1 MGFLLMTEQWHSY
14 QAVADALGVKVNSV
28 RARRRRGNW
37 QHRINNETSKAEVYV
52 DLDVLVDRKGDVTPS
67 TTTLHDGVVTSAR
80 VAPSSEED
88 QQRLRE
94 LELMNATLTAKL
106 EATEGMVS
114 ELRGRIEELREDHRE
129 DREVIAGL
137 LRVLEE
143 ERPPPQSW
151 WSSLFGGRGR

>member
-1 MGFLLMTEQWHSY
+1 MVEQWHSY

-37 QHRINNETSKAEVYV
+37 QHRINNETGKAEVYV

-67 TTTLHDGVVTSAR
+67 TTTLRTGDVTPAR
-80 VAPSSEED
+80 VIPSSDED

-94 LELMNATLTAKL
+94 LELGNATLTAKL

-114 ELRGRIEELREDHRE
+114 ELRGRIEELREDQKE
-129 DREVIAGL
+129 SREVIAGL

-143 ERPPPQSW
+143 GRQPSRSW
-151 WSSLFGGRGR
+151 WSSLFGGGGQ

>member
-1 MGFLLMTEQWHSY
+1 MTEQWHSY

-67 TTTLHDGVVTSAR
+67 TTTLRTNDVTPAP
-80 VAPSSEED
+80 VIPSSEED

-106 EATEGMVS
+106 EATEATVGGLK
-114 ELRGRIEELREDHRE
+114 ERIEELRADHRE
-129 DREVIAGL
+129 DREVIARL
-137 LRVLEE
+137 LRVLEAA
-143 ERPPPQSW
+143 
-151 WSSLFGGRGR
+151 

>member
-1 MGFLLMTEQWHSY
+1 MAEQWMTY
-14 QAVADALGVKVNSV
+14 AEAATALGVGVQAVQK
-28 RARRRRGNW
+28 RARRNNW
-37 QHRINNETSKAEVYV
+37 SKRIDNESGKAKVLIDPEALGVRAGTTSSHVPAKETSVPV
-52 DLDVLVDRKGDVTPS
+52 Q
-67 TTTLHDGVVTSAR
+67 
-80 VAPSSEED
+80 SEED

-129 DREVIAGL
+129 SREVIAGL

>member
-1 MGFLLMTEQWHSY
+1 MVEQWHSY

-37 QHRINNETSKAEVYV
+37 QHRINNETGKAEVYV

-67 TTTLHDGVVTSAR
+67 TTTLRTGDVTPAR
-80 VAPSSEED
+80 VIPSSDED

-94 LELMNATLTAKL
+94 LELGNATLTAKL

-114 ELRGRIEELREDHRE
+114 ELRGRIEELREDQKE
-129 DREVIAGL
+129 SREVIAGL
-137 LRVLEE
+137 LRVLEAG
-143 ERPPPQSW
+143 RQPSRSW
-151 WSSLFGGRGR
+151 WSSLFGGGGR

>member
-1 MGFLLMTEQWHSY
+1 MAEQWMTY
-14 QAVADALGVKVNSV
+14 AEAATALGVGVQAVQK
-28 RARRRRGNW
+28 RARRNNW
-37 QHRINNETSKAEVYV
+37 SKRIDNESGKAKVLIDPEALGVRAGTTSSHVPAKDSPVPV
-52 DLDVLVDRKGDVTPS
+52 Q
-67 TTTLHDGVVTSAR
+67 
-80 VAPSSEED
+80 SEED

-106 EATEGMVS
+106 EATEGMVT
-114 ELRGRIEELREDHRE
+114 ELKGRIEELRQDHRE
-129 DREVIAGL
+129 DREVISGL

>member
-1 MGFLLMTEQWHSY
+1 MTYAE
-14 QAVADALGVKVNSV
+14 AATALGVGVQAVQK
-28 RARRRRGNW
+28 RARRNNW
-37 QHRINNETSKAEVYV
+37 SKRIDNESGKAKVLIDPEALGVRAGTTSSHVPAKDSPVPV
-52 DLDVLVDRKGDVTPS
+52 Q
-67 TTTLHDGVVTSAR
+67 
-80 VAPSSEED
+80 SEED

>member
-1 MGFLLMTEQWHSY
+1 MTEQWHSY

-37 QHRINNETSKAEVYV
+37 QHRINNETGKAEVYV

-67 TTTLHDGVVTSAR
+67 TTTLQDGDVTPAR

-94 LELMNATLTAKL
+94 LELGNATLTAKL
-106 EATEGMVS
+106 EATEGMVT
-114 ELRGRIEELREDHRE
+114 ELKGRIEELRQDHRE

-143 ERPPPQSW
+143 EREPPRSF
-151 WSSLFGGRGR
+151 WSLLFGGRGR

>member
-1 MGFLLMTEQWHSY
+1 MTEQWHSY

-37 QHRINNETSKAEVYV
+37 QHRINNETGKAEVYV

-67 TTTLHDGVVTSAR
+67 TTTLQDGDVTPAR

-94 LELMNATLTAKL
+94 LELGNATLTAKL
-106 EATEGMVS
+106 EATEGMVT
-114 ELRGRIEELREDHRE
+114 ELKGRIEELRQDHRE

-143 ERPPPQSW
+143 EREPPLSF
-151 WSSLFGGRGR
+151 WSLLFGGRGR